1 MVKILA
7 ICGSP
12 RKGNSYSV
20 LSSIK
25 ENYPDIEFKILML
38 NDLNLE
44 MCKGC
49 YGCVLNGE
57 EFCPLK
63 DDRDMIVQEMIDADG
78 LILASPTYVVQIP
91 ALMKKFFDRVGY
103 FGHRPRF
110 FDKFAMTIATG
121 AGYGTDK
128 SNKYMSSML
137 SSFGYNIA
145 PSVELQTLPKKLMSE
160 KREQENQKKTFEAF
174 DIFIGRIKKGERDKP
189 PVGLVVVFNLFK
201 AVSEAF
207 PDVYR
212 ADHEYFKDKTGYY
225 YETKIPFYKKW
236 VADKYVKKTI
246 KG

>member
-1 MVKILA
+1 MKILA
-7 ICGSP
+7 VCGSP
-12 RKGNSYSV
+12 RKGNSYSM
-20 LSSIK
+20 LNSIR
-25 ENYPDIEFKILML
+25 ENYSDIDFKILML
-38 NDLNLE
+38 NDLNFE

-63 DDRDMIVQEMIDADG
+63 DDRDMIVREMGEADG
-78 LILASPTYVVQIP
+78 LILASPTYTVQIS

-110 FDKFAMTIATG
+110 FDKYAMTIATG
-121 AGYGTDK
+121 AGYGIDK

-160 KREQENQKKTFEAF
+160 KREAENHKKTFDAY
-174 DIFIGRIKKGERDKP
+174 DIFIDRIKKGKKDTP
-189 PVGLVVVFNLFK
+189 NIGLVVVFNLFK

-212 ADHEYFKDKTGYY
+212 ADHEYFKDKTNYY
-225 YETKIPFYKKW
+225 YDTKIPFYKQW
-236 VADKYVKKTI
+236 VADRYVKKTMA
-246 KG
+246 